1 MHEQIATDIRL
12 RTKQGFRP
20 TILAV
25 ILIGDNAASE
35 IYVRNIPT
43 VLKNTDINFLRTETR
58 L

>member
-20 TILAV
+20 AILAV